1 MKFEMP
7 KMDIALFDDIH
18 CSPTMVSNANYS
30 ANSDAENLVTIKS
43 DTGIKAAKLTIAF

>member
-30 ANSDAENLVTIKS
+30 ANSYAETSVTTNS
-43 DTGIKAAKLTIAF
+43 ATGVKAVKLTIAF